1 MVSSPWPPGSRGTI
15 KGRIKLK
22 IVDASNPI
30 PKYLQISAWLKEV
43 IQTGR
48 YKVGE
53 RLPSEVEL
61 SQMCGVNR
69 NTLRQAIAELTVAGI
84 LRKEKGTGTFVSAPA
99 PSELKHKLE
108 RISSFRDMLGQS
120 GIKAKTIVV
129 EKGIEKAD
137 DYVAKTLFL
146 GRSKKVIAVRRV
158 RAGNGTPYI
167 FEESFLP
174 ADTFEGF
181 LNYDL
186 TGSMYDLISER
197 FNIVLARSKQT
208 ISAVNLNQRIAG
220 IMGIPE
226 NSAAIFSEYITFD
239 DKSMPVEILYSYYRG
254 DKYKLEIEL
263 GRYHAAPDSVSITA
277 E

>member
-1 MVSSPWPPGSRGTI
+1 
-15 KGRIKLK
+15 LK

-30 PKYLQISAWLKEV
+30 PKYLQISAWLREL

-53 RLPSEVEL
+53 RLPSEIEL

-69 NTLRQAIAELTVAGI
+69 NTLRQGISELTAAGI
-84 LRKEKGTGTFVSAPA
+84 LRKEKGTGTFVRAPA
-99 PSELKHKLE
+99 TSELKHRLE
-108 RISSFRDMLGQS
+108 RIYSFSDMLGQS

-137 DYVAKTLFL
+137 DYVARTLFL
-146 GRSKKVIAVRRV
+146 GTNKKVIAVRRI

-167 FEESFLP
+167 YEESFLP

-181 LNYDL
+181 LNFDL
-186 TGSMYDLISER
+186 TGSMYDIISER

-208 ISAVNLNQRIAG
+208 ISAVNLNQKIAG
-220 IMGIPE
+220 ILGIPE
-226 NSAAIFSEYITFD
+226 NSAAIFSEYVTFD
-239 DKSMPVEILYSYYRG
+239 DKNMPVEILYSYYRG

-263 GRYHAAPDSVSITA
+263 GRYHAKPDRVNITA

>member
-1 MVSSPWPPGSRGTI
+1 M
-15 KGRIKLK
+15 K

-69 NTLRQAIAELTVAGI
+69 NTLRQAIAELTAAGI

-99 PSELKHKLE
+99 TSELKHRIE
-108 RISSFRDMLGQS
+108 RIYSFSDMLGQS
-120 GIKAKTIVV
+120 GIKPKTIVV
-129 EKGIEKAD
+129 DKGIEQAD
-137 DYVAKTLFL
+137 GYVARTLFL
-146 GRSKKVIAVRRV
+146 GSNKKVIAVRRI

-167 FEESFLP
+167 YEESFLP

-181 LNYDL
+181 LKFDL
-186 TGSMYDLISER
+186 
-197 FNIVLARSKQT
+197 
-208 ISAVNLNQRIAG
+208 
-220 IMGIPE
+220 
-226 NSAAIFSEYITFD
+226 
-239 DKSMPVEILYSYYRG
+239 
-254 DKYKLEIEL
+254 
-263 GRYHAAPDSVSITA
+263 
-277 E
+277 